1 MRYLIISIFC
11 FFSFQS
17 VVFSQVKE
25 FKNKIG
31 YFDYEAMPTLQLV
44 DSTGNHYVLGQFT
57 GLMTVLENTV
67 ETRGDKDIYIIKY
80 DSLNNFQWIR
90 TFGSPGQ
97 DFARSMSCDKDGN
110 IYVTGQYLGSTFYAS
125 ENITL
130 NTLTQYQ
137 QSRFLIKINTLGE
150 TRWARKFSGT
160 NASSDQK
167 AEVFNDH
174 DGRLYLIHTNRAN
187 GALSSWNYSDSIIA
201 NPANQHLNV
210 PRWVMARINPNN
222 GSMMWL
228 DYIANPSV
236 GGNVVTFMNVSRPVV
251 DSKNDIL
258 FAVSHSGNH
267 VTPIY
272 IFGQY
277 AALNPNVN
285 NILVKID
292 SLGQVK
298 RFRDLGAGN
307 TSKSDITDLAVSV
320 SDEPILINKKAFIN
334 NDGFSKDYW
343 NNNNFN
349 YARIYDTNFILKR
362 IVKLGTQL
370 ISSYLIDKENRL
382 NTISNMPLSSSG
394 VIGGTES
401 VNSDS
406 ITISSVLMKNS
417 VVPYFIRY
425 NQNYGLDTFFTDSKL
440 LPFGGFQLQHNSL
453 LTSSKGDLLLL
464 ANQGIVNN
472 SVFRYTKNF
481 IPKNINYGKVRDLP
495 EAIIDLGEDSSK
507 SIYVGGHIHM
517 QSDFT
522 TSKGNVAYNNSI
534 DRGVDAFIAKYNSD
548 NSLAWVRRI
557 GKSSNESP
565 IAFKVGRDGLYLV
578 ASSSLNEDWRF
589 DSTNTYFS
597 GKTVVVKLDFQGNLV
612 WTREIAS
619 NTGIEL
625 ISLSVLKNGKILISG
640 SVTGAA
646 SIAGQNIAALGTKK
660 NLLLSV
666 LDNTDGSLLK
676 HNVFALSNQ
685 TLSAPTNFS
694 RSIHEDNQGNLYLGV
709 YATIFNVNAPSTRTE
724 LFSLKST
731 RIPFTHNWLDQT
743 GIIKLDSTLEIKKFN
758 TFRSYFKFGNIGGI
772 DSTIL
777 FTAYGR
783 GASFNYD
790 TITGMRVVPLH
801 NYATDSHF
809 TNFTGKIDNNLNI
822 LELSK
827 FDTTSIESSIDIMSR
842 KIVTDTY
849 RDEIYET
856 CAFSTT
862 IKIDSTDNSISAIG
876 SRDLLFLKYDK
887 RGKLMGGQ
895 RLGTPQTDFFTTA
908 AASSGGLIFSTQT
921 VNPQYQSQFLKMNNV
936 YKFIESAPKSY
947 LTGAP
952 ITIHGG
958 TVALLSTDSST
969 VRNLDV
975 LSPDNYISRN
985 LSLSEIG
992 RNPDTTILNRGELNL
1007 CSGSSSFLVV
1017 NSNNSNISWSKNGL
1031 LISGQVNDTLLINES
1046 GIYKAIVRTAE
1057 GRVDSTREYNF
1068 NFYQI
1073 PSAPVTTASSVC
1085 EGGAVSALTATAST
1099 GNSLRWYGT
1108 SVTGGT
1114 ASTSAPTASSS
1125 AAGVTNY
1132 YVSQVSAQGCE
1143 SDRSVLVF
1151 TVHPKPSA
1159 PVTTASSVCEG
1170 GSVSVLT
1177 ATAST
1182 GNSLRWYGTSVT
1194 GGTASTSAPTASSS
1208 AAGVTNYYVSQ
1219 VSAQG
1224 CESDRSVLAYTV
1236 HPKPSAPVTTASSVC
1251 EGGSVSALTA
1261 TASTGNSLRW
1271 YGTSVTGG
1279 TASTSAPTASS
1290 SAAGVTNY
1298 YVSQVSA
1305 QGCESDRSVLAYT
1318 VHPKPS
1324 APVTT
1329 ASSVCEGGSV
1339 SALAATASTGNS
1351 LRWYGANATGGTAS
1365 TSAPTASSSTAGV
1378 TNYYVSQVSAQ
1389 GCESD
1394 RSVLVFTI
1402 HPKPSAPVTTA
1413 SSVCIGGSVSALT
1426 ATASNGN
1433 SLRWYGTSAT
1443 GGTASTSAPTASSST
1458 AGATNYYVSQVSAQ
1472 GCESDR
1478 GLLKH
1483 TVNPLPAKPVI
1494 SWSGVQFSTT
1504 ATGVNYQWLL
1514 NGASIS
1520 GATASTHKPLNT
1532 GDFKLRV
1539 TDPNGCVNVSDSFKL
1554 VVTALAN
1561 LATTP
1566 ASNIATVYPNPASD
1580 KVVLEFAALPTIN
1593 LNFQLVT
1600 PSGKVLSSTTGR
1612 NKVNIIDVSD
1622 IQSGNYFIRV
1632 IGKKYDQVKKVLIQ
1646 K

>member
-1 MRYLIISIFC
+1 
-11 FFSFQS
+11 
-17 VVFSQVKE
+17 
-25 FKNKIG
+25 
-31 YFDYEAMPTLQLV
+31 
-44 DSTGNHYVLGQFT
+44 
-57 GLMTVLENTV
+57 
-67 ETRGDKDIYIIKY
+67 
-80 DSLNNFQWIR
+80 
-90 TFGSPGQ
+90 
-97 DFARSMSCDKDGN
+97 
-110 IYVTGQYLGSTFYAS
+110 
-125 ENITL
+125 
-130 NTLTQYQ
+130 
-137 QSRFLIKINTLGE
+137 
-150 TRWARKFSGT
+150 
-160 NASSDQK
+160 
-167 AEVFNDH
+167 
-174 DGRLYLIHTNRAN
+174 
-187 GALSSWNYSDSIIA
+187 
-201 NPANQHLNV
+201 
-210 PRWVMARINPNN
+210 
-222 GSMMWL
+222 
-228 DYIANPSV
+228 
-236 GGNVVTFMNVSRPVV
+236 
-251 DSKNDIL
+251 
-258 FAVSHSGNH
+258 
-267 VTPIY
+267 
-272 IFGQY
+272 
-277 AALNPNVN
+277 
-285 NILVKID
+285 
-292 SLGQVK
+292 
-298 RFRDLGAGN
+298 
-307 TSKSDITDLAVSV
+307 
-320 SDEPILINKKAFIN
+320 
-334 NDGFSKDYW
+334 
-343 NNNNFN
+343 
-349 YARIYDTNFILKR
+349 
-362 IVKLGTQL
+362 
-370 ISSYLIDKENRL
+370 
-382 NTISNMPLSSSG
+382 
-394 VIGGTES
+394 
-401 VNSDS
+401 
-406 ITISSVLMKNS
+406 
-417 VVPYFIRY
+417 
-425 NQNYGLDTFFTDSKL
+425 
-440 LPFGGFQLQHNSL
+440 
-453 LTSSKGDLLLL
+453 L

-472 SVFRYTKNF
+472 SVFRYSKNF

-517 QSDFT
+517 QSDFA
-522 TSKGNVAYNNSI
+522 TSKGKIAYNNSI
-534 DRGVDAFIAKYNSD
+534 DRGVDVFIAKYNSD

-565 IAFKVGRDGLYLV
+565 IAFKVGRDGLYFV

-709 YATIFNVNAPSTRTE
+709 NATIFNVNAPSTRTE

-842 KIVTDTY
+842 RIVTDTY

-856 CAFSTT
+856 CAFSNT

-947 LTGAP
+947 MTGAP

-958 TVALLSTDSST
+958 TVTLLSTDSST

-992 RNPDTTILNRGELNL
+992 RNPDTTILKIGELNL
-1007 CSGSSSFLVV
+1007 CAGRSSFMVV
-1017 NSNNSNISWSKNGL
+1017 NSNNSNISWEKDGIIL
-1031 LISGQVNDTLLINES
+1031 TDQVNDSLPINGS

-1057 GRVDSTREYNF
+1057 GRIDSTREIRF
-1068 NFYQI
+1068 NFYEI
-1073 PSAPVTTASSVC
+1073 PSAPVTVASAIC
-1085 EGGAVSALTATAST
+1085 EGAAVSAIIATAST

-1108 SVTGGT
+1108 SATGGT
-1114 ASTSAPTASSS
+1114 ASATAPTPSSS

-1143 SDRSVLVF
+1143 SERTVLAY
-1151 TVHPKPSA
+1151 TVNPKPSA
-1159 PVTTASSVCEG
+1159 PVTAASSVCEAG
-1170 GSVSVLT
+1170 VVTAIT

-1182 GNSLRWYGTSVT
+1182 GNTLHWYGTSATGGTVSTSAPTPSSSAPGVTNYYVSQVSAQGCESERSVLAYTVNPKPSAPVTNASSVCVGGSVTAITATASTGNTLRWYGTSVT
-1194 GGTASTSAPTASSS
+1194 GGTASTSAPTVLSSVV
-1208 AAGVTNYYVSQ
+1208 GVTNYYVSQ

-1224 CESDRSVLAYTV
+1224 CESGRSI
-1236 HPKPSAPVTTASSVC
+1236 
-1251 EGGSVSALTA
+1251 
-1261 TASTGNSLRW
+1261 
-1271 YGTSVTGG
+1271 
-1279 TASTSAPTASS
+1279 
-1290 SAAGVTNY
+1290 
-1298 YVSQVSA
+1298 
-1305 QGCESDRSVLAYT
+1305 
-1318 VHPKPS
+1318 
-1324 APVTT
+1324 
-1329 ASSVCEGGSV
+1329 
-1339 SALAATASTGNS
+1339 
-1351 LRWYGANATGGTAS
+1351 
-1365 TSAPTASSSTAGV
+1365 
-1378 TNYYVSQVSAQ
+1378 
-1389 GCESD
+1389 
-1394 RSVLVFTI
+1394 LV
-1402 HPKPSAPVTTA
+1402 
-1413 SSVCIGGSVSALT
+1413 
-1426 ATASNGN
+1426 
-1433 SLRWYGTSAT
+1433 
-1443 GGTASTSAPTASSST
+1443 
-1458 AGATNYYVSQVSAQ
+1458 
-1472 GCESDR
+1472 
-1478 GLLKH
+1478 H

-1494 SWSGVQFSTT
+1494 SWSGVQFATT
-1504 ATGVNYQWLL
+1504 ASGVNYQWLL
-1514 NGASIS
+1514 NGTAIS
-1520 GATASTHKPLNT
+1520 GGTASTHKPSNT
-1532 GDFKLRV
+1532 GDFKLRI

-1561 LATTP
+1561 LVTTP

-1580 KVVLEFAALPTIN
+1580 KVVLEFATLPTIN